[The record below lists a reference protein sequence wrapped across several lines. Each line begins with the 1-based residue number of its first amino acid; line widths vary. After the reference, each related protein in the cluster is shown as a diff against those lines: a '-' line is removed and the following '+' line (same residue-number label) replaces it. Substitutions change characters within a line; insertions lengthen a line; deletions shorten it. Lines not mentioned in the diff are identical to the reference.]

1 MGLGDLGALGDIG
14 GIIGSML
21 AISVSA
27 IVLLTF
33 APGIAGD
40 IDGFSLSAR
49 GEGRCEYKG
58 ERFAW
63 LAKGT
68 ATQQEGAEVWA
79 ADTLTRVMFKQG
91 VTASK
96 DVGQCTSATAAAAG
110 YYYTPKGTP
119 ILASADMWKDTEAG
133 IGEWKRPNRSLTA
146 LGGGTIVLLLFSATA
161 ILLPAGAIGFLGY
174 FGARFIADQVGGGV
188 LVTAIVAT
196 VAVVLAGA
204 VLPQIFEP
212 LDRLYLAL
220 DGNRYWIYSVGIG
233 TLGPII
239 GNFMG
244 ISLLGGIVTLGMLL
258 WRGQKGGGSMS
269 QAM

>member
-1 MGLGDLGALGDIG
+1 M
-14 GIIGSML
+14 
-21 AISVSA
+21 
-27 IVLLTF
+27 
-33 APGIAGD
+33 
-40 IDGFSLSAR
+40 
-49 GEGRCEYKG
+49 
-58 ERFAW
+58 
-63 LAKGT
+63 
-68 ATQQEGAEVWA
+68 
-79 ADTLTRVMFKQG
+79 
-91 VTASK
+91 
-96 DVGQCTSATAAAAG
+96 
-110 YYYTPKGTP
+110 
-119 ILASADMWKDTEAG
+119 
-133 IGEWKRPNRSLTA
+133 
-146 LGGGTIVLLLFSATA
+146 LLLFSASA

-174 FGARFIADQVGGGV
+174 FGARFIADQVGTGV

-220 DGNRYWIYSVGIG
+220 DGTRYWIYSVGIG

-258 WRGQKGGGSMS
+258 WRGQKGSGSMS

>member
-1 MGLGDLGALGDIG
+1 MGLGDLGQLGDIG

-21 AISVSA
+21 GISVAA

-49 GEGRCEYKG
+49 GEGRCEYQG
-58 ERFAW
+58 EVFAW
-63 LAKGT
+63 LLNVGSNT
-68 ATQQEGAEVWA
+68 YTDGAEAWES
-79 ADTLTRVMFKQG
+79 
-91 VTASK
+91 ASSNSILK
-96 DVGQCTSATAAAAG
+96 LKGSSGKCIDAAG
-110 YYYTPKGTP
+110 TPAGGDSLYTPKGKHITGTD
-119 ILASADMWKDTEAG
+119 LFKTA
-133 IGEWKRPNRSLTA
+133 IGEWKNPNRSLTA
-146 LGGGTIVLLLFSATA
+146 LGGGTIVLLLFSASA

-188 LVTAIVAT
+188 LTTAIVAT
-196 VAVVLAGA
+196 IAVVLAGA

-220 DGNRYWIYSVGIG
+220 DGDRYWVYSVGIG

-258 WRGQKGGGSMS
+258 WKGTGGSKQMS
-269 QAM
+269 SAM